1 MNGDFHLDARP
12 LIGKLHEFQPLVVV
26 NVNKTELEPVWDY
39 MVRNYHYLGYDNM
52 IGPRIKYLV
61 LYKDTPI
68 AALSYNRAS
77 LTVGVRDS
85 FIGWDNQQ
93 KHELLTHVVNN
104 NRFLI
109 LPWVKIKYLASHLLS
124 RTLKMLRIDW
134 PLLYGSIPYLV
145 ETFVDQEKYKGTC
158 YQAANWSYL
167 GETKGFGKVGKVFVY
182 HGNRKSV
189 YIYQLDKNFIHD
201 IKRAPRHQPL
211 KKVRER
217 VPNMMLHT
225 PDWSPE
231 ILQDAGITTDAV
243 ENLGYLLD
251 EYLAQFSECFSRS
264 EQRIHGECYIKGL
277 LSNLDRKSMEPIA
290 IRYEGMDAV
299 RGMQNFFK
307 DGIWDDVKMLELYHK
322 RLSSVIADPF
332 GMINVDGCD
341 NPKKGRNSAGVKR
354 QYCGSL
360 GKKENCQAGVF
371 IGYSSS
377 KGYGLIER
385 NLYMPEEWFDESHA
399 DLRKKCGVPGELE
412 FKTRTCMAS
421 DMINKA
427 ISSGIFPAKWIGAD
441 SAFGT
446 DNEFLD
452 SIPDG
457 YYYFADVRSFTSI
470 WLNMP
475 EVSIP
480 KQRGTGRKF
489 FRLRASEKPIPVSS
503 IAEDVSIP
511 WQRAILAEG
520 AKGPIAAEVK
530 CLRVIDSR
538 DVTNSRHY
546 PLPNKEVWLY
556 IQRFSDGRIKYSL
569 CNAPA
574 DTPMETLNK
583 VATMRWPIE
592 QCFEECKSYLGM
604 DHCEARSWTSWY
616 RHMLFVFIAHL
627 FLQEIRFRFKKNCQ
641 S

>member
-1 MNGDFHLDARP
+1 MNSDFYLDARP
-12 LIGKLHEFQPLVVV
+12 LSGKLKDFQPLEIV
-26 NVNKTELEPVWDY
+26 NVNRTRLEPIWDY
-39 MVRNYHYLGYDNM
+39 MVKNYHYLGYDNM

-61 LYKDTPI
+61 LYKGTPI

-85 FIGWDNQQ
+85 FIGWDPRQ
-93 KHELLTHVVNN
+93 KHDLLPHVVNN

-124 RTLKMLRIDW
+124 RTLKLLRNDW
-134 PLLYGSIPYLV
+134 TLLYGSTPYLV
-145 ETFVDQEKYKGTC
+145 ETFVDNEKYKGTC
-158 YQAANWSYL
+158 YQAANWIYL
-167 GETKGFGKVGKVFVY
+167 GETKGFSKVGKAFIY
-182 HGNRKSV
+182 HGNRKGV
-189 YIYQLDKNFIHD
+189 YIYLLNKNFIHN

-225 PDWSPE
+225 PDWNPE
-231 ILQDAGITTDAV
+231 ILQDAGITAEAV
-243 ENLGYLLD
+243 GNLGHLLD

-264 EQRIHGECYIKGL
+264 EQRVHGECYVKGL

-290 IRYEGMDAV
+290 MRYEGMDAV

-307 DGIWDDVKMLELYHK
+307 DGIWDDTKMLELYHK
-322 RLSSVIADPF
+322 RLSSLIADTL

-341 NPKKGRNSAGVKR
+341 NPKKGKNSAGVKR

-360 GKKENCQAGVF
+360 GKRENCQAGVF

-399 DLRKKCGVPGELE
+399 ELRKKCGVPAELE
-412 FKTRTCMAS
+412 FKTRTYIAS
-421 DMINKA
+421 DLVNKA
-427 ISSGIFPAKWIGAD
+427 IASGIFPAKWIGAD

-446 DNEFLD
+446 DNAFLD

-470 WLNMP
+470 WLDMP

-480 KQRGTGRKF
+480 EYGGTGRKF
-489 FRLRASEKPIPVSS
+489 FRFRASQKPIPVSS
-503 IAEDVSIP
+503 IAEDVSFP
-511 WQRAILAEG
+511 WQRVILAEG
-520 AKGPIAAEVK
+520 AKGPIVAEVK

-538 DVTNSRHY
+538 DITNSRHY

-556 IQRFSDGRIKYSL
+556 IRRFSDGRIKYSL

-604 DHCEARSWTSWY
+604 DHCEARSWISWY

-627 FLQEIRFRFKKNCQ
+627 FLQEIRMRFKKNYL

>member
-12 LIGKLHEFQPLVVV
+12 LSGRLKDFQPLEIV
-26 NVNKTELEPVWDY
+26 NVNRTKLESIWDY
-39 MVRNYHYLGYDNM
+39 MVKNYHYLGYDNM

-61 LYKDTPI
+61 LYKGTPI

-85 FIGWDNQQ
+85 FIGWDTQQ
-93 KHELLTHVVNN
+93 KHEYLPHVVNN

-124 RTLKMLRIDW
+124 RTLKLLQTDW
-134 PLLYGSIPYLV
+134 PLLYGSTPYIA
-145 ETFVDQEKYKGTC
+145 ETFVDCDKYKGTC
-158 YQAANWSYL
+158 YKAANWTYL
-167 GETKGFGKVGKVFVY
+167 GETKGFAKVGKAFVY

-189 YIYQLDKNFIHD
+189 YIYQLNKNFIHD
-201 IKRAPRHQPL
+201 IKRAPHHQPL

-231 ILQDAGITTDAV
+231 ILQDAGITADAV
-243 ENLGYLLD
+243 ENLGHLLD

-307 DGIWDDVKMLELYHK
+307 DGVWDDVKMLELYHK

-385 NLYMPEEWFDESHA
+385 NLYMPEEWFDKSHA
-399 DLRKKCGVPGELE
+399 ELRKKCGVPAELE
-412 FKTRTCMAS
+412 FNTRTRIAS
-421 DMINKA
+421 DLINKA

-480 KQRGTGRKF
+480 EQRGTGRKF

-503 IAEDVSIP
+503 IADDVSIP
-511 WQRAILAEG
+511 WQRVILAEG
-520 AKGPIAAEVK
+520 AKGPIVAEVK
-530 CLRVIDSR
+530 CIRVIDSR
-538 DVTNSRHY
+538 DITNSRHY

-556 IQRFSDGRIKYSL
+556 IRRFSDGRIKYSL

-627 FLQEIRFRFKKNCQ
+627 FLQEIRIRFKKNCLF
-641 S
+641 

>member
-12 LIGKLHEFQPLVVV
+12 LIGKLHEFQPLEIV
-26 NVNKTELEPVWDY
+26 NVNRTDLELTWDY
-39 MVRNYHYLGYDNM
+39 MVKNYHYLGYDNM

-61 LYKDTPI
+61 LYKGTPI

-85 FIGWDNQQ
+85 FIGWDSQQ
-93 KHELLTHVVNN
+93 KHDLLPHVVNN

-124 RTLKMLRIDW
+124 RTLKTLQIDW
-134 PLLYGSIPYLV
+134 PLLYGSTPYLV
-145 ETFVDQEKYKGTC
+145 ETFVDREKYKGTC
-158 YQAANWSYL
+158 YQAANWLYL
-167 GETKGFGKVGKVFVY
+167 GETKGFAKVGKAFVY
-182 HGNRKSV
+182 HGNRKGV
-189 YIYQLDKNFIHD
+189 YIYLLNKKSIRD
-201 IKRAPRHQPL
+201 IKSAPRHQPL

-231 ILQDAGITTDAV
+231 ILEQARITTETV
-243 ENLGYLLD
+243 ECLGQLLD
-251 EYLAQFSECFSRS
+251 EYLAQFSECYSRS
-264 EQRIHGECYIKGL
+264 EQQIHGECYVKGL

-290 IRYEGMDAV
+290 LRYEGEDAV

-307 DGIWDDVKMLELYHK
+307 DGVWDDAKMLELYKK
-322 RLSSVIADPF
+322 RLSSVIAEPF
-332 GMINVDGCD
+332 GMINTDGCD
-341 NPKKGRNSAGVKR
+341 NPKKGKNSVGVKN
-354 QYCGSL
+354 QYCGPM
-360 GKKENCQAGVF
+360 GKSAGCQAGIF

-385 NLYMPEEWFDESHA
+385 ELYMPEEWFDESHA
-399 DLRKKCGVPGELE
+399 ELRQKCGVPEELE
-412 FKTRTCMAS
+412 FKTKNQIAS
-421 DMINKA
+421 ELINKVIA
-427 ISSGIFPAKWIGAD
+427 SGNFPAKWIGAD
-441 SAFGT
+441 GAFGA
-446 DNEFLD
+446 DKVFLD

-457 YYYFADVRSFTSI
+457 YYYFATVPSHTSV
-470 WLNMP
+470 WLEMP
-475 EVSIP
+475 ETFIP
-480 KQRGTGRKF
+480 ERKGAGRMF
-489 FRLRASEKPIPVSS
+489 SRLRASTSPVLVSS
-503 IAEDVSIP
+503 IAEDNGIP
-511 WQRAILAEG
+511 WHRVILAEG
-520 AKGPIAAEVK
+520 AKGPIVAEVK

-538 DVTNSRHY
+538 DCTSSRHY

-556 IQRFSDGRIKYSL
+556 IRRFADGRVKHAI

-574 DTPMETLNK
+574 DTPMETLNQ

-604 DHCEARSWTSWY
+604 DHCEARSWNSWH
-616 RHMLFVFIAHL
+616 RHMLFVFISHL
-627 FLQEIRFRFKKNCQ
+627 FLQEIRIKFKKNCL